1 MNVLIYTH
9 GFPPMVG
16 GIETITMELA
26 HRLAEGAGRAADDAV
41 RVTVV
46 TPKAQAG
53 LNEGDLPFRVVR
65 KPSLLQLVKLVWG
78 AEILHVAGTDMLPL
92 LLGWLF
98 RKRMAVE
105 HHGFQTACPN
115 GQMIY
120 EATQTPCPGHFM
132 AGDHLECL
140 KCNATGGT
148 AHTVKRWLLT
158 FPRRWLCVRARAN
171 VIPTTWLGSVLKL
184 PRMVT
189 IHHGLPASSCNVVS
203 GAAGPPSVVF
213 LGRLVSTKGVH
224 ILLQAVGSLQDCEFQ
239 LNIIGDGP
247 ERARLEADV
256 RSLHL
261 EERVV
266 FHGYLNADQAEQLLA
281 AATIVVMPSLAG
293 EVFGLVALENMLR
306 KKALIVSDIGAL
318 SEVIGDAGLTFPAGD
333 APALARCLRRVL
345 QSNDFGE
352 QMARLAVQRATSL
365 FTPERMVDDHLALYR
380 RLLNSYY
387 GADPTLD
394 VRFTSQ

>member
-1 MNVLIYTH
+1 
-9 GFPPMVG
+9 MVG

-26 HRLAEGAGRAADDAV
+26 QRLAEGAGRESSDAV

-46 TPKAQAG
+46 TPKSKAD
-53 LNEGDLPFRVVR
+53 LNEGDLPFKVVR
-65 KPSLLQLVKLVWG
+65 DPSLLQLIKLVWG

-92 LLGWLF
+92 FLGWLF

-120 EATQTPCPGHFM
+120 EVTRSPCPGHFM
-132 AGDHLECL
+132 AGNHLECL
-140 KCNATGGT
+140 KCNAAGGIT
-148 AHTVKRWLLT
+148 HTLKRWLLT

-189 IHHGLPASSCNVVS
+189 IHHGLPAPNCNVVP
-203 GAAGPPSVVF
+203 GNAGPPSVVF

-224 ILLQAVGSLQDCEFQ
+224 VLLQAVDSVRDCEFQ

-247 ERARLEADV
+247 ERTRLESDV
-256 RSLHL
+256 QALRL
-261 EERVV
+261 EERVF
-266 FHGYLNADQAEQLLA
+266 FHGYLDADKAEQVLA
-281 AATIVVMPSLAG
+281 AARIVVMPSLAG

-306 KKALIVSDIGAL
+306 KKVLIVSEIGAL
-318 SEVIGDAGLTFPAGD
+318 SEVVGDTGLTFPAGD

-345 QSNDFGE
+345 QSSDFGE
-352 QMARLAVQRATSL
+352 QMAELAVQRARSL
-365 FTPERMVDDHLALYR
+365 FTPERMVNDHLALYR
-380 RLLNSYY
+380 RILNSYD
-387 GADPTLD
+387 GPDPALD
-394 VRFTSQ
+394 VRFTSR